1 MSRHVDHKALM
12 QISADN
18 SKIKEI
24 PVDPPE
30 LTELHGL
37 IQANKARIADLTR
50 TRTEL
55 LDRVQLLY
63 SKVEA
68 QGGWRYNITPELN
81 IPLT

>member
-1 MSRHVDHKALM
+1 MTTHIDKPALM
-12 QISADN
+12 RISADT
-18 SKIKEI
+18 SKIKGI

-50 TRTEL
+50 TRKEL
-55 LDRVQLLY
+55 LDRVKLLY

-68 QGGWRYNITPELN
+68 QGGWRYNITPELY